1 LRDECC
7 QLDRFLRVKRTNAI
21 PAIDPRSIASTGK
34 PPMDGG
40 IPVDDPDVTALEVLD
55 VASVLETAL
64 LTLLEKLVI
73 VVTIVLVVEVR

>member
-1 LRDECC
+1 
-7 QLDRFLRVKRTNAI
+7 
-21 PAIDPRSIASTGK
+21 
-34 PPMDGG
+34 MDGG